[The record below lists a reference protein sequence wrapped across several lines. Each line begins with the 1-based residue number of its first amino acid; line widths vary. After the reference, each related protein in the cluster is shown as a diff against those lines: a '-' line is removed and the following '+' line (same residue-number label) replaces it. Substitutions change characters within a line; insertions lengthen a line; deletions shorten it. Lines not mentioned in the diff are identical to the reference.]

1 MSNQKL
7 NHRQIIWA
15 LYLSRFDFILKY
27 ISGSKI
33 GKTDRLSKRPNWEV
47 EVERDNEE
55 QTLVK
60 KKWLEAKRIR
70 IAEVVIKEVNLLD
83 KIRKYEARDDK
94 VIRAVEEM
102 K

>member
-7 NHRQIIWA
+7 NHRQIRWA

-27 ISGSKI
+27 ILGSKI

-47 EVERDNEE
+47 EVERDNKK

-70 IAEVVIKEVNLLD
+70 IAEVIIEEVDLLD
-83 KIRKYEARDDK
+83 NVMNRDT
-94 VIRAVEEM
+94 RTFLFYF
-102 K
+102 